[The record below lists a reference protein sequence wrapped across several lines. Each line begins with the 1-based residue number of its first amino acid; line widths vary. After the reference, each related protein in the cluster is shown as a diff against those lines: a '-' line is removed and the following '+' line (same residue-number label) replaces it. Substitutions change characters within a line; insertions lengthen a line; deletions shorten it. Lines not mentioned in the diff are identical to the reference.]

1 MSNRLLKQEEIDAL
15 LNDQAIDP
23 AQPDAGAELPLDL
36 QAEEEAAGARSMAG
50 EQVVEQTEEN
60 TVLLK
65 DEEKDALGE
74 IGNISMGAAATTLSM
89 LLNHKVSITSPEVNI
104 ATLQELFAGF
114 DIPHM
119 SICVRFIEGLDGY
132 NLLILKLRDAA
143 IMANL
148 MMGGDGTNVSE
159 ELDELGISAA
169 SEAMNQMIGS
179 ASTSLATM
187 FGRTVNIHSP
197 VTKIYNNPDDLT
209 SHDLGDEGPVVVT
222 SFRMLVGD
230 ILDTQIM
237 QVMSM
242 DTAREEASLLLGQLT
257 QFDEKEVLPA
267 GELPE
272 AEKEPGI
279 AELSD
284 ECTDSSAQEL
294 PETEP
299 DQPVAAAPEPP
310 AARPQV
316 HATFATEKPP
326 TAVKQVTAPS
336 GINQQRLDLILDIP
350 LKVTV
355 LLGRTRW
362 PIKDILEL
370 TPGSVVELQNLV
382 DEPVEVLI
390 NGILVAK
397 GEVVVV
403 NENFGVRLTSII
415 GPEERLQNLKM

>member
-23 AQPDAGAELPLDL
+23 VQPEAGAGLPPD
-36 QAEEEAAGARSMAG
+36 QFQEEVAEVEAVGGRIAAEAQSVERPEEY
-50 EQVVEQTEEN
+50 
-60 TVLLK
+60 VLLK

-89 LLNHKVSITSPEVNI
+89 LLNHKVSITSPVVNI
-104 ATLQELFAGF
+104 TTMRELFEGF

-119 SICVRFIEGLDGY
+119 SIYIRFIEGIDGY
-132 NLLILKLRDAA
+132 NLLILKLKDAA
-143 IMANL
+143 VMADL

-179 ASTSLATM
+179 ASTSLATI
-187 FGRTVNIHSP
+187 FSRTVNIQSP
-197 VTKIYNNPDDLT
+197 VTKIYKNQDELA

-222 SFRMLVGD
+222 SFKMRVGD

-237 QVMSM
+237 QVMSI
-242 DTAREEASLLLGQLT
+242 DTAREEASLLLGQLL
-257 QFDEKEVLPA
+257 QVGEEEILPA
-267 GELPE
+267 EE
-272 AEKEPGI
+272 EPDI

-284 ECTDSSAQEL
+284 ECIDSLVQEL
-294 PETEP
+294 SETESA
-299 DQPVAAAPEPP
+299 QPVAATEPS
-310 AARPQV
+310 AAEPQV
-316 HATFATEKPP
+316 HATAAAAVPP
-326 TAVKQVTAPS
+326 TTVKRVTAPS

-362 PIKDILEL
+362 PIKDILGL
-370 TPGSVVELQNLV
+370 TPGSIVELQNLV
-382 DEPVEVLI
+382 DEPVDVLV